1 MARAKRRA
9 VFLDR
14 DGTVIYDVG
23 YPRDPQQVRLLPGVG
38 EALRKLKEQGLLL
51 VLVSNQS
58 GIGRGL
64 VTVEQA
70 EQVHQEFVSRLA
82 EYDIQL
88 DAAYYC
94 PHAPE
99 DQSRCRKPSPE
110 MLLQAAKELDL
121 DLARSFMVGD
131 KASDVEAGKRA
142 GCQTILLSTKPVL
155 NELDPTPNEVAGS
168 WPEVVQRILGR
179 AGAGG

>member
-1 MARAKRRA
+1 MGKTDGRA

-14 DGTVIYDVG
+14 DGTLIQDVG
-23 YPRDPQQVRLLPGVG
+23 YPRDPRQVRLLPGAVP
-38 EALRKLKEQGLLL
+38 ALASLKERGFSL

-64 VTVEQA
+64 VTSEEA
-70 EQVHQEFVSRLA
+70 GRIHARLVSCLA
-82 EYDIQL
+82 ECGVQL

-99 DQSRCRKPSPE
+99 ECCPCRKPSPA
-110 MLLQAAKELDL
+110 MLLRAAERLGL
-121 DLARSFMVGD
+121 APARSFMVGD

-142 GCQTILLSTKPVL
+142 GCRAILLAEQPL
-155 NELDPTPNEVAGS
+155 PCDFDPPADGVATC
-168 WPEVVQRILGR
+168 WPEVLGHVLR
-179 AGAGG
+179 LEQTPA